1 MSMKEITMS
10 TLNELDLIPGTEPLD
25 ASTKFEAPSGAL
37 RIVLADDSPVER
49 AAIWRQLG
57 RPGLDLAGEANL
69 GPDAVQ
75 LVQQLKPNAVL
86 VSFEE
91 PLARAVRTIET
102 VTLAVPETVVVAV
115 STLGDRDTLRRAMTA
130 GARGYLVRP
139 FESEEVARLIAELQ
153 GLEGKRRRFSEQA
166 GSGGSGGT
174 AITVFGAKGGVGRTT
189 LATNLAVAL
198 ALQPE
203 QRVALVDLDVH
214 LGDVSLLLGIAPER
228 TLIDL
233 VPVIDKLDSD
243 LLRGY
248 VGTHASGLNVLAA
261 PSRPEDGEA
270 VQPAHVR
277 TILQVLLRTYD
288 YVVID
293 TPRQLND
300 NVIAAL
306 DMSSLVCFVASNQLS
321 CLKNTQLCL
330 DLMMTNWAYTNDKV
344 KLILNQAHNG
354 SGVSLK
360 EAPTV
365 IDYPVFWK
373 IPYDS
378 GPVAAAEWGKPF
390 VLARPKAKIS
400 KNIASL
406 ARVLAGK
413 RTPNKSFLPWA
424 RAAR

>member
-1 MSMKEITMS
+1 
-10 TLNELDLIPGTEPLD
+10 
-25 ASTKFEAPSGAL
+25 
-37 RIVLADDSPVER
+37 
-49 AAIWRQLG
+49 
-57 RPGLDLAGEANL
+57 
-69 GPDAVQ
+69 
-75 LVQQLKPNAVL
+75 
-86 VSFEE
+86 
-91 PLARAVRTIET
+91 
-102 VTLAVPETVVVAV
+102 
-115 STLGDRDTLRRAMTA
+115 MTA
-130 GARGYLVRP
+130 GARDYLIRP
-139 FESEEVARLIAELQ
+139 FESDEITRLVAELR
-153 GLEGKRRRFSEQA
+153 GLEGKRKRFSEQA
-166 GSGGSGGT
+166 SDGGPGGT
-174 AITVFGAKGGVGRTT
+174 AITMFGAKGGVGRTT
-189 LATNLAVAL
+189 LAINLAVAL
-198 ALQPE
+198 AMQEE

-248 VGTHASGLNVLAA
+248 VGSHASGLKVLAA

-270 VQPAHVR
+270 IQPEHIR

-300 NVIAAL
+300 SVIAAL
-306 DMSSLVCFVASNQLS
+306 DLSSLVCFVASNQLP
-321 CLKNTQLCL
+321 CLKSTQLCL
-330 DLMMTNWAYTNDKV
+330 DLMMTNWAYSNDKV

-378 GPVAAAEWGKPF
+378 GPVAEAEWGKPF
-390 VLARPKAKIS
+390 VLDQPKAKIS
-400 KNIASL
+400 RNITSL
-406 ARVLAGK
+406 ARVLTGK
-413 RTPNKSFLPWA
+413 RAPARSVLPWA
-424 RAAR
+424 VAGR

>member
-1 MSMKEITMS
+1 MKTLDHGEIS
-10 TLNELDLIPGTEPLD
+10 AQIEAVPIAREEFESGSGTLQ
-25 ASTKFEAPSGAL
+25 
-37 RIVLADDSPVER
+37 VVVADDSPVER

-57 RPGLDLAGEANL
+57 RAGLELTGEANL
-69 GPDAVQ
+69 GPEAVQ
-75 LVQQLKPNAVL
+75 LVQQLRPHAIL
-86 VSFEE
+86 ISFEE
-91 PLARAVRTIET
+91 PLARALRTIET
-102 VTLAVPETVVVAV
+102 IALAAPETTIVAV
-115 STLGDRDTLRRAMTA
+115 STLGDRDSLRRAMTA
-130 GARGYLVRP
+130 GARDYLTQP
-139 FESEEVARLIAELQ
+139 FEAEEVSKLVAELRSLQ
-153 GLEGKRRRFSEQA
+153 GKRKRFSEQA
-166 GSGGSGGT
+166 NEGDSGGT
-174 AITVFGAKGGVGRTT
+174 AITIFGAKGGVGRTM

-198 ALQPE
+198 AMQDE

-233 VPVIDKLDSD
+233 IPVIDKLDSD

-248 VGTHASGLNVLAA
+248 VGTHASGLRVLAA
-261 PSRPEDGEA
+261 PSRPEHGEA
-270 VQPAHVR
+270 IQPSHVR
-277 TILQVLLRTYD
+277 SILQVLLRSYD
-288 YVVID
+288 YVIID

-306 DMSSLVCFVASNQLS
+306 DMSSLVCLVASNQLS
-321 CLKNTQLCL
+321 CLKSTQLCL
-330 DLMMTNWAYTNDKV
+330 DMMTTNWAYTNDKL

-373 IPYDS
+373 VPYDS

-390 VLARPKAKIS
+390 VAEQPKARIS
-400 KNIASL
+400 RNVISL

-413 RTPNKSFLPWA
+413 RAQPRTFLPWA
-424 RAAR
+424 RGGR

>member
-1 MSMKEITMS
+1 MKILENEPAAAVS
-10 TLNELDLIPGTEPLD
+10 TAAAVPAEARRVGT
-25 ASTKFEAPSGAL
+25 L
-37 RIVLADDSPVER
+37 RIILADDSPVER
-49 AAIWRQLG
+49 AAIWRQLAS
-57 RPGLDLAGEANL
+57 PNVELVGEANL
-69 GPDAVQ
+69 GPEAVQ

-91 PLARAVRTIET
+91 PLARAIRTIESI
-102 VTLAVPETVVVAV
+102 AMSVPETAVVAV
-115 STLGDRDTLRRAMTA
+115 SSLGDRDSLRRAMTA
-130 GARGYLVRP
+130 GSRDYLVRP
-139 FESEEVARLIAELQ
+139 FESDEVVRLIAELRDF
-153 GLEGKRRRFSEQA
+153 EGKRRRLSEQTN
-166 GSGGSGGT
+166 GSGSGGT
-174 AITVFGAKGGVGRTT
+174 AVTVFGAKGGIGRTM

-198 ALQPE
+198 ALQDE

-214 LGDVSLLLGIAPER
+214 LGDVALLLGVAPER

-233 VPVIDKLDSD
+233 IPVIDKLDSD

-248 VGTHASGLNVLAA
+248 VGNHASGLKVLAA

-270 VQPAHVR
+270 IQPSHVR

-321 CLKNTQLCL
+321 CLKSTQLCL
-330 DLMMTNWAYTNDKV
+330 DMMLTNWAYSNDKV

-354 SGVSLK
+354 SGVPLK
-360 EAPTV
+360 EAPTA

-390 VLARPKAKIS
+390 VLGRPKAKIS
-400 KNIASL
+400 RNVTSL

-413 RTPNKSFLPWA
+413 RARARSFLPWS
-424 RAAR
+424 RSGR